1 VIKVTFD
8 SNVWEKLVSDSS
20 KYPKI
25 RKRILNGS
33 ISPYLCEISLSL
45 ESIPKL
51 ARQRFFPNYG
61 PVVTFKGRSRP
72 DGQIEGTLQIGPNN
86 KLHPG
91 LSPIL
96 LGNLLRA
103 REMGFKVL
111 TMTNFVTVRSLEIP
125 EEMRATIE
133 GWDGYW
139 EYAERLSECS
149 KFIETMG
156 CGIHHYNAT
165 KNSKPE
171 VSNKQYSAAVAEW
184 VDGDALSAHYAFG
197 CDVHER
203 QGEQRR

>member
-1 VIKVTFD
+1 MIRCVTATQGEARYSGIRRCERNVIKVTFD

-20 KYPKI
+20 KYPTI

-45 ESIPKL
+45 
-51 ARQRFFPNYG
+51 
-61 PVVTFKGRSRP
+61 
-72 DGQIEGTLQIGPNN
+72 D
-86 KLHPG
+86 PG

-103 REMGFKVL
+103 REMDFKVL
-111 TMTNFVTVRSLEIP
+111 TMTNFVTVRSPEIP

-171 VSNKQYSAAVAEW
+171 VSTKQYSAAVAEW
-184 VDGDALSAHYAFG
+184 VDGDALSAH
-197 CDVHER
+197 
-203 QGEQRR
+203 